1 MRKLGMTIAAAATVG
16 LTLGTPAIGMAAD
29 LVVYTSHGETTSG
42 PVLEAFKKIHP
53 DINVTI
59 VRGGTGEVVER
70 IRAEASNPTADVLW
84 GGPTQTFE
92 ENGALFQAYESS
104 TDADMVT
111 IDSKHIWHPYTVLL
125 QPVIVSTKRVK
136 SEDMPKTQADLASD
150 KWKGLGSLII
160 PDPAKSGTGYT
171 ILSALAGQFG
181 WDFIGK
187 LAHGARVAPGSDDA
201 FNAVRDGE
209 AAIGWINEDLG
220 AKWKADGLPV
230 EVIYPTDAVTGQI
243 DAQAIVAGAPHLDQA
258 KTFIDFLGS
267 KQSHEVVRDATIRRS
282 ARNDVAPPTVLPDIG
297 TLNIISPVD
306 PKQVVVA
313 RFQSAVG
320 K

>member
-1 MRKLGMTIAAAATVG
+1 MSRYKSISAAAIG
-16 LTLGTPAIGMAAD
+16 LAMFASANVSAAD

-42 PVLEAFKKIHP
+42 PILDAFKRVHP
-53 DINVTI
+53 DIDVTI

-70 IRAEASNPTADVLW
+70 LRAEAANPTADVLW
-84 GGPTQTFE
+84 GGPTQTFD
-92 ENGALFQAYESS
+92 ENGALFQAYESP
-104 TDADMVT
+104 TDGEMVT
-111 IDSKHIWHPYTVLL
+111 VDPNHIWHPYTVLL
-125 QPVIVSTKRVK
+125 QPVIASTKRVTAA
-136 SEDMPKTQADLASD
+136 DMPNSQNDLISD

-171 ILSALAGQFG
+171 VLSALAGDKG

-187 LAHGARVAPGSDDA
+187 MSKDARIAPGSDDA

-220 AKWKADGLPV
+220 AKWKAEGLPI

-258 KTFIDFLGS
+258 KAFIDFLGS
-267 KQSHEVVRDATIRRS
+267 KASHEVVRDATTRRS
-282 ARNDVAPPTVLPDIG
+282 ARNDVAPPSVLPDIG
-297 TLNIISPVD
+297 TLNIVSPVD
-306 PKQVVVA
+306 PRPVVVA
-313 RFQSAVG
+313 RFQESLS